1 MKGEIF
7 IYKYLDLALI
17 ELEGL
22 VWIMVRHLVLER
34 WSHIGN
40 IKRIRWGSFGFADM
54 SSDSS
59 SK

>member
-7 IYKYLDLALI
+7 IYKHLDLAVI

-22 VWIMVRHLVLER
+22 VWIMMRHLVLER

-40 IKRIRWGSFGFADM
+40 IKRIRWSFGFADM

>member
-34 WSHIGN
+34 WSH
-40 IKRIRWGSFGFADM
+40 REH
-54 SSDSS
+54 
-59 SK
+59 